1 MAGTASPHRR
11 WLLVEHPGPWA
22 LTALASQG
30 VSSAREALAA
40 AVSTSGGR
48 LLLVRRHGRR
58 TSEGPRRWTVLGHAG
73 GLLASGTWSDDG
85 SGRPDAG
92 LLAAATA
99 LAAGSG
105 TSQRPDEPTQ
115 LPLLLVCAHGRHD
128 VCCAVR
134 GRPVAATLAERWPE
148 QTWEC
153 SHVGGDRFAAN
164 LVIVP
169 DGVYYGGLDAV
180 GAVDVVDRHLAGRV
194 DVEHLRGFTTMPP
207 AAQAVAVEAHRRWG
221 PAGPRSLAVSEVRQ
235 TAENRWHVELS
246 GVDALPSRVVADVVR
261 VLGAPTRL
269 TCRAT
274 HDAVPG
280 WFEVIAL
287 ASSHD

>member
-1 MAGTASPHRR
+1 MAGTASPSRR
-11 WLLVEHPGPWA
+11 WLLIEHPGPWA
-22 LTALASQG
+22 LTALASHG

-48 LLLVRRHGRR
+48 LLLVRRHGRHG
-58 TSEGPRRWTVLGHAG
+58 SEGPRRWTVLGHSG
-73 GLLASGTWSDDG
+73 GLLASGTWSDHG
-85 SGRPDAG
+85 SATPDAG

-99 LAAGSG
+99 LATG
-105 TSQRPDEPTQ
+105 TGDLPDEPVE

-134 GRPVAATLAERWPE
+134 GRPVAAALAERWPE

-164 LVIVP
+164 LVVVP
-169 DGVYYGGLDAV
+169 DGVYYGGLDAT
-180 GAVDVVDRHLAGRV
+180 GAVEVVDGHLAGRV

-207 AAQAVAVEAHRRWG
+207 PAQAVAVETHHRWG
-221 PAGPRSLAVSEVRQ
+221 PAGPRSLTVSGVHRI
-235 TAENRWHVELS
+235 AENRWHVELS
-246 GVDALPSRVVADVVR
+246 GVDALPARVVADVVR
-261 VLGAPTRL
+261 VLGVPTRL

-280 WFEVIAL
+280 SFEVIAL
-287 ASSHD
+287 DSSRG